1 MNTEVTNKSRT
12 AKGVRNSAVALS
24 FYLINLILQFISR
37 KVFIDYLGT
46 EVLGLNTTIVSI
58 LQFFNLAELGIGPAV
73 AFTLYKPV
81 RENDSSTINEI
92 LAVQGRLYRTIAF
105 IVMGGSAI
113 ALLFFPQIFAKTDIP
128 LWYAY
133 ATYLVLLFGSL
144 LGYFFNY
151 KQVLLSADQQDYK
164 IQISYKLAMLLKFG
178 CQILAVRFLE
188 NGYLYWIILE
198 FVFSI
203 IGAIW
208 LNLVIYKS
216 YPFLKE
222 SSGYTKGLIKKYPGI
237 ITKVKQLFFH
247 KISTYVLSQV
257 SPIIIYAYATLT
269 LVSIYGNYMLIITGL
284 ISLLAAVSNG
294 LNGGV
299 GNLVAEGDDKK
310 IAKVFRELFSVRF
323 FLVAFVTYGF
333 WIFAD
338 GFITLWVGEEMLLD
352 KTCLLLLSFI
362 LFCNTFRPTVDSFIN
377 AYGLFK
383 DIWAPVV
390 EAIINLGLSVVLGRF
405 LGLKGILIGVSLSL
419 IFMVLIWKPVFLF
432 SQGFKRPISTYY
444 SLFIKHFIICLA
456 CACLVSFIGHII
468 LPSNSIVLK
477 PLLCILFYV
486 MITFTVLIF
495 TEEGLRYFVR
505 RFIRK

>member
-1 MNTEVTNKSRT
+1 MNTKSRT

-24 FYLINLILQFISR
+24 FYLLNLILQFISR

-46 EVLGLNTTIVSI
+46 EVLGLNTTIISI

-73 AFTLYKPV
+73 ACTLYKPV
-81 RENDSSTINEI
+81 RENDYSTINEI
-92 LAVQGRLYRTIAF
+92 LAVQGKLYRAIAY
-105 IVMGGSAI
+105 IVIGGSAI
-113 ALLFFPQIFAKTDIP
+113 ALLFFPQIFAKADIP

-144 LGYFFNY
+144 LGYFYNY

-178 CQILAVRFLE
+178 CQILAVRFLD
-188 NGYLYWIILE
+188 NGYLFWIILE

-216 YPFLKE
+216 YPYLKE
-222 SSGYTKGLIKKYPGI
+222 SSGYKHGLLKKYPGI

-257 SPIIIYAYATLT
+257 SPLIIYAYATLT
-269 LVSIYGNYMLIITGL
+269 LVSIYGNYMLILMGI
-284 ISLLAAVSNG
+284 ISLLNALSNG

-299 GNLVAEGDDKK
+299 GNLVAEGSANRIKD
-310 IAKVFRELFSVRF
+310 VFRELFVVRF
-323 FLVAFVTYGF
+323 FMVSVVTYGY
-333 WIFAD
+333 WTFAD
-338 GFITLWVGEEMLLD
+338 SFITLWVGASMLLD
-352 KTCLLLLSFI
+352 KTCLALLSYI
-362 LFCNTFRPTVDSFIN
+362 LFCYAYRPIADSFVN

-390 EAIINLGLSVVLGRF
+390 EAIINIGLSIILGSF
-405 LGLKGILIGVSLSL
+405 MGLTGILIGSAVSLTFMQ
-419 IFMVLIWKPVFLF
+419 IFWKPIFLF
-432 SQGFKRPISTYY
+432 SQGFKRPVTDYFYIFWKMSLISIGPGLIIFFVKKILNVSDGLVFTP
-444 SLFIKHFIICLA
+444 IIC
-456 CACLVSFIGHII
+456 II
-468 LPSNSIVLK
+468 IYTIVL
-477 PLLCILFYV
+477 
-486 MITFTVLIF
+486 
-495 TEEGLRYFVR
+495 FVFLVVSER
-505 RFIRK
+505 GMRDFVNRFFKKSKH

>member
-1 MNTEVTNKSRT
+1 MVTKSRT
-12 AKGVRNSAVALS
+12 AKGVRNSIVALC
-24 FYLINLILQFISR
+24 FYLVNLILQFISR

-73 AFTLYKPV
+73 ACTLYKPV
-81 RENDSSTINEI
+81 SENDYSTINEI
-92 LAVQGRLYRTIAF
+92 LAVQGRLYRVIAY
-105 IVMGGSAI
+105 IVIGGSAI
-113 ALLFFPQIFAKTDIP
+113 ALLFFPQIFAKADIP

-164 IQISYKLAMLLKFG
+164 IQISYKLAMLLKFA
-178 CQILAVRFLE
+178 CQILAVRFLD

-203 IGAIW
+203 VGALW
-208 LNLVIYKS
+208 LNFVIYKT

-222 SSGYTKGLIKKYPGI
+222 SKGYKTGLLKKYPGI

-257 SPIIIYAYATLT
+257 SPLIIYAYATLT
-269 LVSIYGNYMLIITGL
+269 LVSIYGNYMLILMGI
-284 ISLLAAVSNG
+284 ISLLTALSNG

-299 GNLVAEGDDKK
+299 GNLVAEGNKTK
-310 IAKVFRELFSVRF
+310 ISNVFRELFVVRF
-323 FLVAFVTYGF
+323 FMVSVVTYGY
-333 WIFAD
+333 WMFAD
-338 GFITLWVGEEMLLD
+338 TFITLWVGADMLLD
-352 KTCLLLLSFI
+352 KTCLILLCFI
-362 LFCNTFRPTVDSFIN
+362 LFCYAYRPIADSFIN

-390 EAIINLGLSVVLGRF
+390 EAFINISLSIILGRIM
-405 LGLKGILIGVSLSL
+405 GLTGILIGSAVSLL
-419 IFMVLIWKPVFLF
+419 FMQIFWKPIFLF
-432 SQGFKRPISTYY
+432 TQGFKRS
-444 SLFIKHFIICLA
+444 IKDYFFMFGKM
-456 CACLVSFIGHII
+456 SFISISPAIVIHMLKKHI
-468 LPSNSIVLK
+468 NVLDSQIII
-477 PLLCILFYV
+477 PILCIIAYMIALF
-486 MITFTVLIF
+486 VLLFLLERGMRDFIN
-495 TEEGLRYFVR
+495 
-505 RFIRK
+505 RFFKKYKV

>member
-1 MNTEVTNKSRT
+1 MATKSRT
-12 AKGVRNSAVALS
+12 QKGVRNSIVALS
-24 FYLINLILQFISR
+24 FYLINLVLQFISR

-73 AFTLYKPV
+73 ACTLYKPV
-81 RENDSSTINEI
+81 RENDYDAINEI
-92 LAVQGRLYRTIAF
+92 LAVQGRLYKIIAL
-105 IVMGGSAI
+105 IVIGGSSI
-113 ALLFFPQIFAKTDIP
+113 ALLFFPQIFAKADIP

-133 ATYLVLLFGSL
+133 ATYIVLLFGSL
-144 LGYFFNY
+144 LGYFYNY

-164 IQISYKLAMLLKFG
+164 IQISYKLAMLLKLA
-178 CQILAVRFLE
+178 CQIVAVIYLE
-188 NGYLYWIILE
+188 NGYLYWILLE

-203 IGAIW
+203 VGAVW
-208 LNLVIYKS
+208 LNLIIYRS
-216 YPFLKE
+216 YPYLKE
-222 SSGYTKGLIKKYPGI
+222 SRGYSKGLVDKYPGI

-257 SPIIIYAYATLT
+257 SPLIIYAYATLT

-299 GNLVAEGDDKK
+299 GNLVAEGDEGK

-323 FLVAFVTYGF
+323 YMVAIVTYGF

-338 GFITLWVGEEMLLD
+338 SFITLWVGADMLLD

-383 DIWAPVV
+383 DIWAPVA
-390 EAIINLGLSVVLGRF
+390 EATINLGLSVALGSIM
-405 LGLKGILIGVSLSL
+405 GLNGILIGVSSSL
-419 IFMVLIWKPVFLF
+419 IFMVIIWKPVFLF
-432 SQGFKRPISTYY
+432 SQGFRKPIFKYY
-444 SLFIKHFIICLA
+444 IVFFKHSIICLA
-456 CACLVSFIGHII
+456 CAVVTSHLGQVLFLSFDSMIT
-468 LPSNSIVLK
+468 
-477 PLLCILFYV
+477 PLLCI
-486 MITFTVLIF
+486 VLYAIIVF
-495 TEEGLRYFVR
+495 VVLLLIEEGLRNFVR
-505 RFIRK
+505 RFVKI